1 MRRHRI
7 ATRQR
12 PGELHKQPPCS
23 SLKATGTN
31 AATAAAQRCIARLAT
46 GRAGR
51 IRHVG
56 AAAAAA
62 VLRESSSSDARHSIS
77 GTMIVTK
84 LRYFDIVVVGENR
97 KIWTWPSRAERRPL
111 ITNTCKSRVTTSS
124 ASLRD
129 LIFLT
134 IFYICTYSL
143 SRELPPLPVLVASSK

>member
-1 MRRHRI
+1 M
-7 ATRQR
+7 AT
-12 PGELHKQPPCS
+12 PEC
-23 SLKATGTN
+23 
-31 AATAAAQRCIARLAT
+31 TAAANGRAAQALSSQQLEGSSHQHSHCSCTACATAPAT
-46 GRAGR
+46 GRAGGFR
-51 IRHVG
+51 PAYAVT
-56 AAAAAA
+56 AAA
-62 VLRESSSSDARHSIS
+62 VLHESSSSDARHSIS

-84 LRYFDIVVVGENR
+84 QRYFDIVVVGENR